1 MSFILNQVRKSL
13 FLDSVMLMQVSR
25 SVAAL
30 PGVQEAAL
38 MMGTPANQ
46 QILNDSNLLGSEG
59 KKAEGGDLIVAV
71 RADDEA
77 SAATAIEQSALF
89 LTSPV
94 ASSRTGE
101 ANNPRT
107 LRSALQLNPKA
118 NIALISVPGDFASA
132 EARKALR
139 AGLHVMIFSD
149 NVSLEEEIAIK
160 REASDSNLLVMGP
173 DCGTALIGGTP
184 LGFCNRVPTG
194 DIGIIGASGTGI
206 QEVSCLIAKG
216 GGGISHAIGVG
227 GRDLSDEVGGISTL
241 SAIQWLES
249 DPKTRHIVLISK
261 PPSTLVAEK
270 IVERLRDTQ
279 KSATVCFFGAQDL
292 ELPAKIVGTRT
303 LRATAANALGSK
315 ESIFGQF
322 DIARKVT
329 SDRKWIRGLFSGGS
343 LAAEAQVIFLEQG
356 FEVMSNAPIFAKN
369 MFREGVPGHTLLDL
383 GDDQY
388 TRGRPHP
395 MIDPAVRDEPFRKAL
410 DDNEVGVILLDIV
423 IGFGSCADPASQV
436 VQVLDKHQH
445 HDPIVVASVT
455 GTEDDPQVL
464 SRQVAILESAGVS
477 VAPSNAHA
485 VETALVSIS
494 S

>member
-1 MSFILNQVRKSL
+1 
-13 FLDSVMLMQVSR
+13 
-25 SVAAL
+25 
-30 PGVQEAAL
+30 
-38 MMGTPANQ
+38 
-46 QILNDSNLLGSEG
+46 
-59 KKAEGGDLIVAV
+59 
-71 RADDEA
+71 
-77 SAATAIEQSALF
+77 
-89 LTSPV
+89 
-94 ASSRTGE
+94 
-101 ANNPRT
+101 
-107 LRSALQLNPKA
+107 
-118 NIALISVPGDFASA
+118 
-132 EARKALR
+132 
-139 AGLHVMIFSD
+139 
-149 NVSLEEEIAIK
+149 
-160 REASDSNLLVMGP
+160 
-173 DCGTALIGGTP
+173 
-184 LGFCNRVPTG
+184 
-194 DIGIIGASGTGI
+194 
-206 QEVSCLIAKG
+206 
-216 GGGISHAIGVG
+216 
-227 GRDLSDEVGGISTL
+227 
-241 SAIQWLES
+241 LES

-343 LAAEAQVIFLEQG
+343 LAAEAQVIFLDQG